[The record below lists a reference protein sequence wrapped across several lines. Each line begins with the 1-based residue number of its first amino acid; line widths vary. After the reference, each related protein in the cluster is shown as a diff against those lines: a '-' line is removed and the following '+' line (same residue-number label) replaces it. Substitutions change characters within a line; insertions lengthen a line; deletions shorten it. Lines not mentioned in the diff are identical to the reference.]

1 MRNNTWKQLK
11 ILILS
16 TNALRR
22 FAQNS
27 AWINLE
33 ELDLRANAIEDQG
46 AILNSSNEIWEERE
60 KINIAENKI
69 GEEGG
74 AGIPREINYKR
85 KQTRR

>member
-1 MRNNTWKQLK
+1 MK

-33 ELDLRANAIEDQG
+33 ELDLRANAIGDQG
-46 AILNSSNEIWEERE
+46 AILISSNEIWEERE